1 MFAKETYI
9 DRRTALIGEMILGN
23 DESGMNYADNPYPFR
38 QDSTFLYFF
47 GLDFP
52 GLAALIDMEDGKVSV
67 YTDELTIDNIVWVWC
82 ISCLLTEDGTM

>member
-9 DRRTALIGEMILGN
+9 DRRTALIGEMRKLRQSGLMLFLGN

-52 GLAALIDMEDGKVSV
+52 GLAALIDMEGRAWSIRGPW
-67 YTDELTIDNIVWVWC
+67 TSSGPC
-82 ISCLLTEDGTM
+82 S